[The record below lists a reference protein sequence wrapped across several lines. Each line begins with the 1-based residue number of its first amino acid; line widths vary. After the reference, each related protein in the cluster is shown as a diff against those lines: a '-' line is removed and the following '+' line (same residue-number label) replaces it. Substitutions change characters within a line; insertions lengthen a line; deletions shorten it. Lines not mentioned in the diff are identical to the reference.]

1 MAMSESA
8 GTRIPAH
15 QHYITDTLRGH
26 GHVCAFFPTPEDEYR
41 ILLPFMKERLA
52 IGERTVHV
60 MPRDRRDHADRLRA
74 AGIDVDT
81 ATRQGQLELLI
92 SETTYLR
99 EGRFDEDA
107 MIAMLTGILDK
118 GRALGFPRTCVVAH
132 AEHVFSDTEDA
143 RAFLAYEIRLNKV
156 LAGYPDSVICA
167 YDLGEISTGRA
178 AEVLR
183 AHHTVMVNGTLI
195 ENPHFVSPEASLEE
209 LQELLTRTL
218 PAADPRRRPRGA
230 R

>member
-1 MAMSESA
+1 MSES
-8 GTRIPAH
+8 TVTPPIPAH
-15 QHYITDTLRGH
+15 QHYIRDTLRGH

-41 ILLPFMKERLA
+41 ILLPFIKERLA
-52 IGERTVHV
+52 LGERTVHV
-60 MPRDRRDHADRLRA
+60 MPRARTDHADRLRD

-99 EGRFDEDA
+99 KGRFDEEA
-107 MIAMLTGILDK
+107 MIAMLTEILDK
-118 GRALGFPRTCVVAH
+118 GRALGFARTCIVAH
-132 AEHVFSDTEDA
+132 AEHVFNDTEDA
-143 RAFLAYEIRLNKV
+143 RAFLEYEIRLNKV

-167 YDLGEISTGRA
+167 YDLGAISAGRA

-183 AHHTVMVNGTLI
+183 AHHTVMVNDTLI

-209 LQELLTRTL
+209 LLELLARTL
-218 PAADPRRRPRGA
+218 PTSNPPRRPRGTP
-230 R
+230 

>member
-1 MAMSESA
+1 MVMAMSEPA
-8 GTRIPAH
+8 VIRIPAH
-15 QHYITDTLRGH
+15 QHYIRDTLRGH

-41 ILLPFMKERLA
+41 LLLPFLKERLA
-52 IGERTVHV
+52 LGDRTVHV
-60 MPRDRRDHADRLRA
+60 IPRARKDHADHLRA

-81 ATRQGQLELLI
+81 ATERGQLELLD

-118 GRALGFPRTCVVAH
+118 GRALGFSRTCLVAH
-132 AEHVFSDTEDA
+132 AEHVFNDTEDA
-143 RAFLAYEIRLNKV
+143 RAFLEYEIRLNKV

-167 YDLGEISTGRA
+167 YDLGEISPGRA

-195 ENPHFVSPEASLEE
+195 ENPHFVSPEASLVE
-209 LQELLTRTL
+209 LRKLLARE
-218 PAADPRRRPRGA
+218 PR
-230 R
+230 